1 MWWEL
6 EAGGQAAVVGQQE
19 VIHPQPR
26 GWMLACDKLPS
37 CECGILRHMYSGVQP
52 SQKSAAEHESAL
64 PGLTVKEQYQEI

>member
-6 EAGGQAAVVGQQE
+6 EAGGQAAVAGQQE

>member
-6 EAGGQAAVVGQQE
+6 EAGGQAAVAGQQE

-26 GWMLACDKLPS
+26 GWMLARDKLPS